1 MNIFKTEPSLP
12 NILKKLN
19 PKSLT
24 LEQKFLLFMLPDRDL
39 SSFCDLKE
47 KKRSELKKIET
58 EFGSDLD
65 NFKNDQNQSFQVIS
79 EAIQQ
84 LQTLNFTDN
93 IIFKN
98 KLLGKL
104 KVELN
109 KDQLDY
115 TDDTIHNIEILLD
128 QISDLQPTNYITAK
142 GMQEITVLQNKYH
155 LDLSFSS
162 QAIPLSQS
170 QKIIKAENDKQE
182 NLFTI
187 RNELCTYKYALSS
200 SSCFNEELLFTA
212 AFIDPLLLENTAPKI
227 FSILN
232 KRTKLYKKIKKYI
245 DTNNYNILQF
255 VHPFFS
261 IIEVNDLR
269 LLYSRL
275 RKLIHAYFFLIK
287 NIPSVP
293 SIYPKVEDHLTLIR
307 AISSETELLTPEIN
321 YQYKNN
327 FTKMLDQLGMNQKD
341 VAKIFGISEST
352 LSKAMNKPTPS
363 QSYLLKIAKL
373 YNCSLSFLQEKTTIP
388 SYGKLTDDKS
398 AKYLLYITARR
409 NVGKNFLAI
418 FHDVFTQNRE
428 DTHSLYKT
436 DPSTTPTNSDEKERF
451 DAVVKHI
458 TYLQKEY
465 EQLPVEKIEALT
477 TLLKK

>member
-12 NILKKLN
+12 NILKELN
-19 PKSLT
+19 SESLT

-39 SSFCDLKE
+39 FPFRDLKE

-104 KVELN
+104 KAELN

-115 TDDTIHNIEILLD
+115 TDDTIHNIEILLN
-128 QISDLQPTNYITAK
+128 QISGLQPTNCITAN
-142 GMQEITVLQNKYH
+142 GMREITILQNKYH
-155 LDLSFSS
+155 LDLSFNS
-162 QAIPLSQS
+162 QTISLNQC
-170 QKIIKAENDKQE
+170 QEIIKAENDKQK

-227 FSILN
+227 YSILH
-232 KRTKLYKKIKKYI
+232 KRKKLYKKIKQYI
-245 DTNNYNILQF
+245 DTSDYDILQF
-255 VHPFFS
+255 AHPLFS

-287 NIPSVP
+287 NSPSVP
-293 SIYPKVEDHLTLIR
+293 CIYPKVEDHLNLIR
-307 AISSETELLTPEIN
+307 TISSETELLTPEIN

-327 FTKMLDQLGMNQKD
+327 FAKMLDQLDITQKD
-341 VAKIFGISEST
+341 VAKILGISDSA
-352 LSKAMNKPTPS
+352 LSQEMNKDNPS
-363 QSYLLKIAKL
+363 QKYLLKLAKL

-388 SYGKLTDDKS
+388 SYGKLTNDKS

-409 NVGKNFLAI
+409 NVGNNFLDI
-418 FHDVFTQNRE
+418 LHDVFTQNRE
-428 DTHSLYKT
+428 DTYSLYKI
-436 DPSTTPTNSDEKERF
+436 DPSTAPTNSDEKERF
-451 DAVVKHI
+451 DAVIKHI
-458 TYLQKEY
+458 AYLQKEY
-465 EQLPVEKIEALT
+465 KKLPVEKIEALT
-477 TLLKK
+477 SLLKK